1 MCFHYLFSQEPDSI
15 SFRQSQ
21 LAKQTP
27 SQIIQ
32 LSFLSALLEQSPS
45 VRSGRPTKRFSQIIK
60 FLQEA
65 SSIVPME
72 SAFFAVASCSS
83 ASPASSAKIAQAIVN
98 AAHVSSIPVSKMMY
112 VGCIEA
118 QAYRSDEYVQSGMYE
133 SGSFYEVNGPYIQR
147 VVGIPSQ
154 RSFSRRRHE
163 KQKAWSSVSTVLPSY
178 SVTLSRYAI
187 DPYISNWDL
196 FHMVC
201 ALIEDCYYT
210 NPAYSFD
217 LICGRNV
224 GELYPISKVVFS
236 RSESDA
242 LTPLSQVLRNS
253 RTRLTTLSNSHKTG
267 VSTVNSEM
275 LREVNKIVDE
285 SLKPCVSML
294 GGFMEQQIRVPLVN
308 SPLDTAKALRT
319 AENSGAIGVWALFSL
334 SPDDIKYVMSSQRN
348 ETLVIQI
355 TKFIEGTL
363 SEDDKRRQH
372 DHDTEPTTSYNAKLQ
387 FLLQLGRSKTVTCST
402 DYISYSLERELVSIC
417 KERKISTSA
426 SVDSVIQNWN
436 SRFKD
441 TGLALVPHA
450 YRPLLARWLI
460 WSLNIH
466 QLREGLASYTTVGV
480 IGLVNSGKSTLVN
493 KVFKIEV

>member
-1 MCFHYLFSQEPDSI
+1 
-15 SFRQSQ
+15 
-21 LAKQTP
+21 
-27 SQIIQ
+27 
-32 LSFLSALLEQSPS
+32 
-45 VRSGRPTKRFSQIIK
+45 
-60 FLQEA
+60 
-65 SSIVPME
+65 ME
-72 SAFFAVASCSS
+72 SAFFAVVSCRST
-83 ASPASSAKIAQAIVN
+83 SPASSEKIAQAIVN

-112 VGCIEA
+112 AGCVESQVYNSREYA
-118 QAYRSDEYVQSGMYE
+118 YVQASMYGLYYYQRAV
-133 SGSFYEVNGPYIQR
+133 SSSHLPYTIAQQHISSR
-147 VVGIPSQ
+147 KRHKKQKTQSSTSSVQQ
-154 RSFSRRRHE
+154 RS
-163 KQKAWSSVSTVLPSY
+163 SY
-178 SVTLSRYAI
+178 SVSLSHHNRYLPFWERFQTI
-187 DPYISNWDL
+187 CR
-196 FHMVC
+196 M
-201 ALIEDCYYT
+201 IEDSYVSSG
-210 NPAYSFD
+210 AHSFD

-224 GELYPISKVVFS
+224 GELYPISRVVS
-236 RSESDA
+236 SPSKSDA

-253 RTRLTTLSNSHKTG
+253 RKCLTSLSSGHKAAALG
-267 VSTVNSEM
+267 ISTVNSEM

-334 SPDDIKYVMSSQRN
+334 SPDDIKYVMSSQKN

-363 SEDDKRRQH
+363 SEDFERRRRER
-372 DHDTEPTTSYNAKLQ
+372 DAEPTTSYEAKLQ

-417 KERKISTSA
+417 KERNISTST
-426 SVDSVIQNWN
+426 SVSSVIHNW
-436 SRFKD
+436 SGRFKD
-441 TGLALVPHA
+441 TGLALVPRA